1 MKKITINQLKAIITA
16 TQTNK
21 STKSTKI
28 SLFKMCSK
36 TMMKRKGVASWKVIS
51 NRKSNK
57 MPVISIM
64 KAIQLIDSLF
74 V

>member
-1 MKKITINQLKAIITA
+1 
-16 TQTNK
+16 
-21 STKSTKI
+21 
-28 SLFKMCSK
+28 
-36 TMMKRKGVASWKVIS
+36 MMKRKGVASWKVIS

-74 V
+74 VWFSIDFCENLLAEWSKDLNKKHI